1 MEKYVVSARK
11 YRPTKFDDVVGQDH
25 VTTTLQNAVKNNKVA
40 QSLLFCGPRGVGKT
54 TCARI
59 LANEINEFDFINPLE
74 NSNNFNIYELDAAS
88 NNSVDDIRN
97 LIEQV
102 RYPPQSG
109 KYKVYIIDE
118 VHMLSNAAFNA
129 FLKTLEEPPSYAIF
143 ILATTEKS
151 KVIPTILSRCQ
162 IYDFNRIEI
171 PDIKN
176 KLSEILDSENI
187 KYEDEAL
194 HLIARKADGAL
205 RDALSTLDLIKTFIK
220 EASIKLDDVTK
231 NLNILDTDYLFKIS
245 NFIYNGDVTNS
256 IILHKEIINNG
267 FESISLLSGLT
278 SHFKNLLYS
287 KNEKLVE
294 LMDVS
299 ESEKIKYKTQSEE
312 IEIDFIEKGIELLNE
327 FGIKYKQS
335 NDHQIHT
342 EIVLLKLCSLRK
354 KKTKLTTEEKEVIK
368 SVENSSEINP
378 VSSKP
383 KSSPPSL
390 EEDLVKDTPNLKNI
404 LNESPKPK
412 KEEKV
417 KIEEEKIVP
426 VSLDLN
432 IGNLKNA
439 IKEFRDGVGDK
450 KSEEAVLNREI
461 SLEDSSVILSLE
473 NELELSIFED
483 LKSKLHSFLKKK
495 FDQNIDLKT
504 KLNIKKK
511 EKTIYTN
518 KDKFEY
524 LSKQNSNLE
533 DLKNK
538 LGLDYEF

>member
-176 KLSEILDSENI
+176 KLSEILDSESI

-220 EASIKLDDVTK
+220 EASINLDDVTK

-312 IEIDFIEKGIELLNE
+312 IGIDFIEKGIELLNE

-354 KKTKLTTEEKEVIK
+354 KKTKVTTEEKEVIK

-404 LNESPKPK
+404 LNKSSEPK

-417 KIEEEKIVP
+417 EIEEEKIVP

>member
-1 MEKYVVSARK
+1 VEKYVVSARK

-59 LANEINEFDFINPLE
+59 LANEINEFDFNNPLE

-109 KYKVYIIDE
+109 KFKVYIIDE

-143 ILATTEKS
+143 ILATTEKNR
-151 KVIPTILSRCQ
+151 VIPTILSRCQ

-220 EASIKLDDVTK
+220 ESSIKLDDVTK

-256 IILHKEIINNG
+256 IILHKEIISNG

-312 IEIDFIEKGIELLNE
+312 IENDFIEKGIELLNE

-342 EIVLLKLCSLRK
+342 EIVLMKLSSLNK
-354 KKTKLTTEEKEVIK
+354 KKTKVTTAEKKDIINVESSKKIDPVI
-368 SVENSSEINP
+368 
-378 VSSKP
+378 SKP
-383 KSSPPSL
+383 KPSETRI
-390 EEDLVKDTPNLKNI
+390 EEELDKDTPNLKNI

-412 KEEKV
+412 KEEKAE
-417 KIEEEKIVP
+417 IIEEKIVP
-426 VSLDLN
+426 IIIDFNIDNLN
-432 IGNLKNA
+432 NA
-439 IKEFRDGVGDK
+439 IKEFREGVGNK
-450 KSEEAVLNREI
+450 KSEEAVLKREI
-461 SLEDSSVILSLE
+461 SIVDSSVILSLE

-483 LKSKLHSFLKKK
+483 LKSRLHSFLKSK
-495 FDQNIDLKT
+495 FDKSIELKT
-504 KLNIKKK
+504 KLNVKKK